1 MAPVL
6 DPVLHQPV
14 RTRIVA
20 YLAARGRASFSELK
34 TVLDVTDGNL
44 EAHLKKL
51 VAAGYVE
58 GQRSDEAGRPQT
70 IYTMS
75 DGGLEQF
82 RDYVKTLQSMLDNDG
97 T

>member
-6 DPVLHQPV
+6 APVLHQPV

-20 YLAARGRASFSELK
+20 YLAARGGTSFSELK
-34 TVLDVTDGNL
+34 KVLDVTDGNL
-44 EAHLKKL
+44 EAHIKKL

-70 IYTMS
+70 VYELTGS
-75 DGGLEQF
+75 GENSF
-82 RDYVKTLQSMLDNDG
+82 RDYVRGLQELLESG
-97 T
+97 K